1 MPLPSKE
8 LETMG
13 AVYNLLGAQTTDG
26 AGGGGAG
33 GAQIRVKL
41 LDFLHHGSAVSMRHL
56 TFASS
61 APIIYLSMAQQR
73 ANDTVYDFLVS

>member
-8 LETMG
+8 LETMS

-26 AGGGGAG
+26 AGGGGGAG

-41 LDFLHHGSAVSMRHL
+41 LDLLHHGSAVSMRHL

-61 APIIYLSMAQQR
+61 APIIEGQ
-73 ANDTVYDFLVS
+73 